1 MTPCPK
7 CNDSGYIIDFET
19 STATPCDCGILDRIE
34 GSRRARGA
42 RIPPK
47 FAKKDFQN
55 YSFHPPANSGVKG
68 NPQTAAARKEILT
81 VAEAYARGFNREE
94 NEGFILR
101 GPTGCGKT
109 HIAVAILK
117 SVIRRGFTGVY
128 FNFTDLLSRIRD
140 SYQEDGTETEG
151 TLLNIVDH
159 CDLLVLDD
167 VGAERP
173 SEFVRDRLYLII
185 NRRYENARPIII
197 TTNLDDDELRERVGE
212 RTASRLCEM
221 CAIPF
226 PAFPQQDYRRAMM
239 H

>member
-1 MTPCPK
+1 M
-7 CNDSGYIIDFET
+7 IDDK
-19 STATPCDCGILDRIE
+19 ARVARPCDCGLLERVHGAD
-34 GSRRARGA
+34 RARGA
-42 RIPPK
+42 RIPPR
-47 FAKKDFQN
+47 FSRKDFEN
-55 YSFHPPANSGVKG
+55 YSIDA
-68 NPQTAAARKEILT
+68 PQGGKSSAASAKARKEILA
-81 VAEAYARGFNREE
+81 VAEAYARGFNTDER
-94 NEGFILR
+94 EGFILR

-117 SVIRRGFTGVY
+117 AVIRRGYTGVY

-151 TLLNIVDH
+151 ALLNIVDS

-167 VGAERP
+167 VGAERA

-197 TTNLDDDELRERVGE
+197 TTNLDDDEMRERVGE

-226 PAFPQQDYRRAMM
+226 PPFPAQDYRRAMM